1 MKNNLYTA
9 CKVGDSES
17 LSSLLAIFSV
27 QSQSQSHMECK
38 VSGGMS
44 CDKNQES
51 HDPVTELCSQDD
63 SSVIS
68 GILESQTIEN
78 KKDSY
83 RGSKSGEIS
92 DLDNDKSME
101 NINSDTSSV
110 IKSDLTASKED
121 NDLLEQ
127 TDSGI
132 TNDNDNNNSVLHRD
146 TNIVEEPSKD
156 SSVTLKEKEQKTV
169 ETVTENIALDSQS
182 VSDNIENQS
191 IGDNIES
198 QKLVVNLNSDG
209 TMTDLSTNSGSVH
222 SDLTAFEKD
231 KDSAIANV
239 ISDESVKDSGSGQGS
254 VALPLNMAGM
264 VNLTG
269 NQLPDLSPVVTAGIL
284 SETFGDNETTL
295 LHVAAREGHKVIVTM
310 LMTAGADPAIR

>member
-27 QSQSQSHMECK
+27 QSQSQSHM
-38 VSGGMS
+38 VSGDMS

-51 HDPVTELCSQDD
+51 HDHVTELCSQDD
-63 SSVIS
+63 SD
-68 GILESQTIEN
+68 ILESQAIEN

-83 RGSKSGEIS
+83 RDSKGVEMSE
-92 DLDNDKSME
+92 LDNDKSTE
-101 NINSDTSSV
+101 NTNSDTSSV
-110 IKSDLTASKED
+110 IKSDLIISKED
-121 NDLLEQ
+121 HDALIEKTN
-127 TDSGI
+127 TRI
-132 TNDNDNNNSVLHRD
+132 PNDNDNNNSVVHRD
-146 TNIVEEPSKD
+146 TNIAEEPIKY
-156 SSVTLKEKEQKTV
+156 SSGTLEEENKTV

-182 VSDNIENQS
+182 TSDNIEDQSVGDNIENQK
-191 IGDNIES
+191 I
-198 QKLVVNLNSDG
+198 VVKPNFDG
-209 TMTDLSTNSGSVH
+209 TMEDLPTNSESVH

-231 KDSAIANV
+231 NDSAIAKV

-264 VNLTG
+264 AYLTG

-295 LHVAAREGHKVIVTM
+295 LHVAAREGNKVIVTM